1 MLWNNILKHLPE
13 DLKLFNFLLLLQTE
27 FQKLRRKP
35 VIWLMLLAAFVMP
48 FFAAVYFRALGNLP
62 VSPPLFYRWAAFGF
76 TLFLLL
82 PFILGLLCTILVH
95 DERQSRILLQLWL
108 VPISKKSYFLGKF
121 FIVLLYSLCFM
132 LLTAIATFGFGI
144 SSGCISFQWNSFFFL
159 LEKSMELAVLAAFA
173 ILPILAVSGLQKG
186 YLFPVSLNLLYLFLG
201 FFLTPVN
208 PYLHPLSAAS
218 VLLAGNGEIPGF
230 PVQEFSVVPAVLCI
244 CLWDTLAL
252 LVAARS
258 LKKG

>member
-1 MLWNNILKHLPE
+1 M
-13 DLKLFNFLLLLQTE
+13 FNFLLLLQTE

-76 TLFLLL
+76 YPVSSYCPLSSDSSAPYWYTMKDSPVSFCSS
-82 PFILGLLCTILVH
+82 GLY
-95 DERQSRILLQLWL
+95 QSAE
-108 VPISKKSYFLGKF
+108 KSYFLGKF

-186 YLFPVSLNLLYLFLG
+186 YMFSCVPESALSLSRI
-201 FFLTPVN
+201 FFL
-208 PYLHPLSAAS
+208 H
-218 VLLAGNGEIPGF
+218 
-230 PVQEFSVVPAVLCI
+230 
-244 CLWDTLAL
+244 
-252 LVAARS
+252 R
-258 LKKG
+258 